1 MYHILQCRKGYW
13 PELICLLQIEI
24 FGLKTGCKLDWKV
37 LKRCHLNRLKIVA
50 PHNVEDKEK
59 SAKKEGKRFAEI
71 FILDNSRWKK
81 SLEILKGSKVRLQGF
96 LPPLFLKHV
105 I

>member
-1 MYHILQCRKGYW
+1 MYHILQCREGYW

-59 SAKKEGKRFAEI
+59 SAKRGKKICRDFHSGQFTME
-71 FILDNSRWKK
+71 K